1 MKETALTEMI
11 YAENKTTGFILVLPN
26 NCETDEAAEKIS
38 AIAENYPG
46 TVWEE
51 GKFMHGKLIRDK
63 YTTFDETSLC
73 IWFDNDNYLN
83 FACDVTLAFE
93 EHWMLVK
100 NLYDNTTECPLIAGV
115 YEEDPE

>member
-1 MKETALTEMI
+1 MNKTALTEMI

-26 NCETDEAAEKIS
+26 DCKIAKATEKIS
-38 AIAENYPG
+38 AIAENYSD
-46 TVWEE
+46 TVWEM
-51 GKFMHGKLIRDK
+51 GKFMHGKRIQND

-83 FACDVTLAFE
+83 FAADVTLAFK

-100 NLYDNTTECPLIAGV
+100 NLYDNIVECSLIAGV

>member
-1 MKETALTEMI
+1 MKETSLTEMI
-11 YAENKTTGFILVLPN
+11 YAENKTTGFILVLLN
-26 NCETDEAAEKIS
+26 DCEIAEAAEKIS
-38 AIAENYPG
+38 AIAENYSD

-51 GKFMHGKLIRDK
+51 GKFMHGTHIQNQ
-63 YTTFDETSLC
+63 YTTFDETSFC

-83 FACDVTLAFE
+83 FAADVTLALE
-93 EHWMLVK
+93 KHWMVVK

>member
-26 NCETDEAAEKIS
+26 DCEIDEAAEKIS
-38 AIAENYPG
+38 AIAENYSD
-46 TVWEE
+46 TVWEM
-51 GKFMHGKLIRDK
+51 GKFMHGKLIRNE
-63 YTTFDETSLC
+63 YITFDETSLC

-83 FACDVTLAFE
+83 FACDVTLALK
-93 EHWMLVK
+93 EHWMVVK
-100 NLYDNTTECPLIAGV
+100 NLYDNIVECSLIAGV

>member
-1 MKETALTEMI
+1 MKGTSLTEMI

-26 NCETDEAAEKIS
+26 DCETAEAAEKMS

-46 TVWEE
+46 TVWEM
-51 GKFMHGKLIRDK
+51 GKFLHGKHTQND

-83 FACDVTLAFE
+83 FACDVTLAFK
-93 EHWMLVK
+93 EHWILVK
-100 NLYDNTTECPLIAGV
+100 NLYDNIVECSLVAGV

>member
-1 MKETALTEMI
+1 MKETSLTEMI

-38 AIAENYPG
+38 AIAENYSD
-46 TVWEE
+46 TVWEM
-51 GKFMHGKLIRDK
+51 GKFMHGQYIRDN

-83 FACDVTLAFE
+83 FAADVTLTLE
-93 EHWMLVK
+93 KHRMLVK

>member
-11 YAENKTTGFILVLPN
+11 YAENKQSGFILVLPN
-26 NCETDEAAEKIS
+26 DCETDEATAKIS

-46 TVWEE
+46 TVWKM
-51 GKFMHGKLIRDK
+51 GKFMHGKHIQNQ

-73 IWFDNDNYLN
+73 IWFDNDDYLN
-83 FACDVTLAFE
+83 FAADVTLAFD

-100 NLYDNTTECPLIAGV
+100 NLYDNTVERPLIA
-115 YEEDPE
+115 

>member
-1 MKETALTEMI
+1 MKETSLTEMI

-26 NCETDEAAEKIS
+26 DCEIAEAAEKIS

-46 TVWEE
+46 TVWEM
-51 GKFMHGKLIRDK
+51 GKFMHGKHTQNK

-83 FACDVTLAFE
+83 FAADVTLTLE
-93 EHWMLVK
+93 KHWMVVK
-100 NLYDNTTECPLIAGV
+100 NLYDNTAECSLIAGV